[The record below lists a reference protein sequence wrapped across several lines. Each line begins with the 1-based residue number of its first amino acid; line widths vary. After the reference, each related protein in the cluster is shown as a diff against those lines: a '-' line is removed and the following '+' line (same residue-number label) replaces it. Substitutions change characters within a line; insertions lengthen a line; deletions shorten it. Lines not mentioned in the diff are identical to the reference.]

1 MTTRTTLSLCM
12 AAAAILAGCGT
23 ATGPQDLDA
32 PPIRTSAAEYTLERD
47 DWGWR
52 AQIPYTFVN
61 RTGEDV
67 YLTNCRGGF
76 ALRLD
81 RWDEDEGEWVMA
93 WSPTLLM
100 CLSPPIVIP
109 AGDVFQDTIRLFAAH
124 PDRNA
129 GPKFESDEVG
139 GTYRIVWIAASH
151 GYVEGEGRGE
161 PIPLE
166 YRVSNPFVLRE

>member
-1 MTTRTTLSLCM
+1 MTTRTTLVLGM
-12 AAAAILAGCGT
+12 TAAATLAGCGT
-23 ATGPQDLDA
+23 ATAPQDLDA
-32 PPIRTSAAEYTLERD
+32 PPIRTDAAEYTLERD

-52 AQIPYTFVN
+52 TQIPYTFVN

-67 YLTNCRGGF
+67 YLTNCHGGF

-81 RWDEDEGEWVMA
+81 RWAEDEGEWVVA

-100 CLSPPIVIP
+100 CLSPPIVIR
-109 AGDVFQDTIRLFAAH
+109 AGESFQDTINLFAAH

-129 GPKFESDEVG
+129 RPKFRTDEVG

-166 YRVSNPFVLRE
+166 YRVSNSFILRE